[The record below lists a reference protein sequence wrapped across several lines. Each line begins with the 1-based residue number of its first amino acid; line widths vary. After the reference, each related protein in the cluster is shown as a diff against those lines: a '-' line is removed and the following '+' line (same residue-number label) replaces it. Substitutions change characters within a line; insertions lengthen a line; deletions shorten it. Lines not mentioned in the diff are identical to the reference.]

1 MKTAEQVVQEA
12 CGCTVFTMRLDGQVH
27 RCALSDEALFLLSQK
42 LDPRLDRIDAY
53 IMLKRRVARA
63 AQACLADGALT
74 LPPLLEA
81 RHVMAY
87 A

>member
-1 MKTAEQVVQEA
+1 MKTAEQVLQEA

-27 RCALSDEALFLLSQK
+27 RCALSDEALFMLSQK
-42 LDPRLDRIDAY
+42 MDPRLDRIDAY

-63 AQACLADGALT
+63 AQGCLDDGAGE

>member
-1 MKTAEQVVQEA
+1 MKSAEQAMQQQCA
-12 CGCTVFTMRLDGQVH
+12 CTVFTVRLDGQVH
-27 RCALSDEALFLLSQK
+27 RCALSEEALYLLSQK
-42 LDPRLDRIDAY
+42 MDPGLDRIDAY

-63 AQACLADGALT
+63 AQACLDDGADA

-81 RHVMAY
+81 RHVKAH